1 MFDLF
6 EVENLE
12 VRVVLGN
19 RLDFMKLIK
28 DAFTVILVTIFI
40 AVWRREF
47 FSILVKDELVK
58 LPTAIGFPADAVV
71 KNLPANAGDWGSVP
85 GLERFPWSRYWQPTP
100 VFLPGKSRGQRTLVE
115 YSPWGHTESDM
126 SEHASNSNPFQCT
139 VRLLK
144 YTG

>member
-1 MFDLF
+1 MLDLF

-40 AVWRREF
+40 AVWRSEF

-58 LPTAIGFPADAVV
+58 LPTPMGFSAGAVV
-71 KNLPANAGDWGSVP
+71 KNLHANAGDWGSVP
-85 GLERFPWSRYWQPTP
+85 GLERFPWSRY
-100 VFLPGKSRGQRTLVE
+100 
-115 YSPWGHTESDM
+115 
-126 SEHASNSNPFQCT
+126 
-139 VRLLK
+139 
-144 YTG
+144 